1 MKHQSLQYYMHD
13 GPTAIRIELA
23 GKLDDEGSRRL
34 EHDWLAASSAIGNRR
49 LIVDITFVTCVGEQG
64 HVLLAR
70 WHRGGAQL
78 VANSKASLALAE
90 VILGASLA
98 VHGATAPDRTWLPV
112 RNFAASLLLLLVPLL
127 CPITATSA
135 DLKSDTIAAWDN
147 YLQTANAKLHDRTR
161 PGGCFLWTFEDGS
174 RAAKVR
180 RGEIVIAPAP
190 GQNPKRVPGGM
201 IHHWVGA
208 MFVPDVK
215 PDVILQITRDYD
227 HFREFYRPLVI
238 ESKTLAH
245 DGMEDDFSMVLMNKA
260 FFLTTALDAD
270 YHSST
275 VRVDDHR
282 FYTVTRT
289 TRVQEVQEFGQ
300 PGEHRIPEGRGEG
313 YIWRLYS
320 IMRLESDPQ
329 SDGGVYVEIEA
340 FALSRET
347 PAAFR
352 IIVDP
357 IVRRVSRNALLISLE
372 QTRAAVRARAVTSS
386 RLAGIS
392 ADARQL
398 RAARASLSEKSTGF
412 AGLH

>member
-23 GKLDDEGSRRL
+23 GKLDDESARRL
-34 EHDWLAASSAIGNRR
+34 ERDWLAASSAIGNRR
-49 LIVDITFVTCVGEQG
+49 LIIDITFVTCVGEQG

-70 WHRGGAQL
+70 WHRGGAQF

-90 VILGASLA
+90 VILGAPLA
-98 VHGATAPDRTWLPV
+98 VDGATASDRTWWPV

-127 CPITATSA
+127 CPKTATSA
-135 DLKSDTIAAWDN
+135 DLKSDTVAAWDE

-161 PGGCFLWTFEDGS
+161 PGGCFLWTFEDGG
-174 RAAKVR
+174 RTAGVR

-190 GQNPKRVPGGM
+190 GQNPKRVPGGL

-208 MFVPDVK
+208 MFLPDVK
-215 PDVILQITRDYD
+215 PDEVLHVTRDYD
-227 HFREFYRPLVI
+227 HFREFYRPSVT
-238 ESKTLAH
+238 EAKTLAR
-245 DGMEDDFSMVLMNKA
+245 DGLEDDFSMVLMNKA
-260 FFLTTALDAD
+260 FFQTTALDAD

-289 TRVQEVQEFGQ
+289 TRVQEVEEYGQ
-300 PGEHRIPEGRGEG
+300 PGQHRIPEGRGEG
-313 YIWRLYS
+313 YIWKIYS
-320 IMRLESDPQ
+320 IMRLASDPQ
-329 SDGGVYVEIEA
+329 SDGGVYVEFEA
-340 FALSRET
+340 FALSREV
-347 PAAFR
+347 PAALHF
-352 IIVDP
+352 IVDP
-357 IVRRVSRNALLISLE
+357 VVRRVSRNSLRISLE

-386 RLAGIS
+386 GLAGIS

-398 RAARASLSEKSTGF
+398 RAARASLSDKSTGF